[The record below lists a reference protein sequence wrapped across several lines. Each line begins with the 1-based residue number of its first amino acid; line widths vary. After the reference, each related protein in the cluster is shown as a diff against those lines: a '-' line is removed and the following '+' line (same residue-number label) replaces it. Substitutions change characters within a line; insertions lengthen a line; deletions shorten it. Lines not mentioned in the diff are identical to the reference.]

1 MLLEGR
7 LGIFRWKFTDFEHS
21 VDIYSLVRTLLIGDD
36 SASILEINI
45 LMETVNCMRLT
56 CCCKFLNES
65 SPKSRACDDSMDW
78 IVKSVRVH
86 VFRNF

>member
-1 MLLEGR
+1 MVCDYAVSLIYVLLEGR

-45 LMETVNCMRLT
+45 LM
-56 CCCKFLNES
+56 
-65 SPKSRACDDSMDW
+65 
-78 IVKSVRVH
+78 
-86 VFRNF
+86 